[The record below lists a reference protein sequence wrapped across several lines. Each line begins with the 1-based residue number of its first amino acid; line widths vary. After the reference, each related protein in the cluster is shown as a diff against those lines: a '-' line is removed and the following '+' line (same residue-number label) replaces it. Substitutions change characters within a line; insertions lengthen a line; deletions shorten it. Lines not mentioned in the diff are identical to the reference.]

1 MFDIFIIG
9 GGINGSGVAR
19 DAAGRGYKVGLAEQ
33 FDFGSQTSSW
43 STKLIHGGIR
53 YLENYEFNLVRES
66 LAEREIIFH
75 IAKNI
80 SKPLNFILPHVSSLR
95 PSWLILIGLK
105 LYDFLSGKS
114 ALPRSK
120 KIELNQFNDFIAE
133 DFKFGYQF
141 SDLQIDDSRLT
152 LLNLLDAQ
160 NHGAELFNYTRVE
173 RVKKS
178 DGFWKIKLSNG
189 ETLHSK
195 ILINASGPMILDSFK
210 NVFKESSNYEIKL
223 VQGSHIITKKLYKGR
238 HAYILQQP
246 DRRIVFIIP
255 YLEKYSLIGTTEL
268 EVDSP
273 YKPQITPSEVNY
285 LINCVNNFSKYK
297 ISKEDILGNYAGV
310 RPLINEKNKN
320 ARQNTRDYHL
330 EINLKEKS
338 LINIY
343 GGKLTTFRKLS
354 EKLVDHI
361 DTYYKKKINHWTH
374 SKVLPGNEGPFSLAD
389 SRLEKETLSRIT
401 NTYGGLGKEVL
412 KYLDILNGKGIQI
425 CETLYE
431 FEIRY
436 LIEKEFVKNA
446 EDVLFRRTKIGIQF
460 NTNEIH
466 NTINKIISETITSKN
481 D

>member
-1 MFDIFIIG
+1 
-9 GGINGSGVAR
+9 
-19 DAAGRGYKVGLAEQ
+19 
-33 FDFGSQTSSW
+33 
-43 STKLIHGGIR
+43 
-53 YLENYEFNLVRES
+53 
-66 LAEREIIFH
+66 
-75 IAKNI
+75 
-80 SKPLNFILPHVSSLR
+80 
-95 PSWLILIGLK
+95 
-105 LYDFLSGKS
+105 
-114 ALPRSK
+114 
-120 KIELNQFNDFIAE
+120 
-133 DFKFGYQF
+133 
-141 SDLQIDDSRLT
+141 
-152 LLNLLDAQ
+152 LNLLDAK
-160 NHGAELFNYTRVE
+160 NYGAELFNYTRVE

-374 SKVLPGNEGPFSLAD
+374 SKVLPGNEVPFSLAD
-389 SRLEKETLSRIT
+389 SRLDKETLSRIT